1 MIFKAFGVAIVL
13 IVGVELEFGKFGQW
27 FLPPLEFLL
36 VDLSEHVFGLVVFS
50 KISLFSIQVN
60 A

>member
-36 VDLSEHVFGLVVFS
+36 MDLNEHVFG
-50 KISLFSIQVN
+50 
-60 A
+60 